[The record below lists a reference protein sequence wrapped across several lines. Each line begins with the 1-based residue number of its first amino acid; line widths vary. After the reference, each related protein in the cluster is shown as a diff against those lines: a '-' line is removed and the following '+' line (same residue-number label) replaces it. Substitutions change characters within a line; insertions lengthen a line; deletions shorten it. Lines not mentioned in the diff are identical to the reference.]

1 VLKYSSYGGNMF
13 CKNKVDIE
21 KPFKP
26 TEITRKEAQEKYPEW
41 YVRVIEPQIE
51 RIRLEREL

>member
-1 VLKYSSYGGNMF
+1 MF

-21 KPFKP
+21 KPFNP